1 MEIEK
6 LLRDLRLNKYETNAY
21 LIILKKGILKASTIS
36 KEGAIPF
43 GKVYESLSSLL
54 GKGLIEVQNT
64 RPKKYKIR
72 KPHIAFKDFIEAKKE
87 ESEKDLEKLKN
98 SIRHLEEKISKI
110 NTEEVDEKIFWM
122 TAIGE
127 DIEELVR
134 SAFLEAKKEIYL
146 LPYTINKKDHE
157 KHSSENILFFL
168 KEIVKSTS
176 RGIKIKAI
184 FSKEFSENKI
194 KIFKNLKVD
203 KKIIKHIEIKIQKDI
218 FSSPFI
224 IIDSEKVI
232 LRVDD
237 PINQDKIL
245 AMIKISDSM
254 LAKKLKNKFNTMW
267 ESSTNIKIK

>member
-176 RGIKIKAI
+176 RGIKI
-184 FSKEFSENKI
+184 
-194 KIFKNLKVD
+194 
-203 KKIIKHIEIKIQKDI
+203 QKDI